1 MSREHKKQR
10 DVRLKMHADFSTVK
24 KLILMMVAHWSL
36 IFSNKYEYKSA

>member
-1 MSREHKKQR
+1 
-10 DVRLKMHADFSTVK
+10 VK